1 MIKNLFSL
9 VTQTINERGSHG
21 KHSFSRTPWLGNMST
36 LEDSVSEP
44 PPENSPPVVVE
55 PMEDNPATSDPK
67 ECPLGDQPEPAE
79 KSLLVKRKKL
89 RSYRQKAQALQARIT
104 YREKVIKGIQHHLKK
119 GTFPKRFKSLKPYP
133 KMDSPDTQAIV
144 NEACQQVEYV
154 ILDQMILDEEKKLT
168 QERAEYQA
176 LKELRLRERTPQV
189 KTLRKPP
196 KITVTQLR
204 QELTDLQSKYVELST
219 LLSTQQEKP

>member
-1 MIKNLFSL
+1 
-9 VTQTINERGSHG
+9 
-21 KHSFSRTPWLGNMST
+21 MST

-104 YREKVIKGIQHHLKK
+104 YREKAIKGIQHHLKK

-133 KMDSPDTQAIV
+133 KMDSPESQAVV
-144 NEACQQVEYV
+144 NAACQQVECV
-154 ILDQMILDEEKKLT
+154 ILDQIILDEEKKLT
-168 QERAEYQA
+168 QEQTEYQA
-176 LKELRLRERTPQV
+176 LKELRLRERSQRV
-189 KTLRKPP
+189 KTTKKPQ
-196 KITVTQLR
+196 KTAVAQLR
-204 QELTDLQSKYVELST
+204 MELADLQSKYAELST
-219 LLSTQQEKP
+219 LLSTQ